1 MNIFW
6 ALIGVL
12 LLSIG
17 GLWSTNF
24 WERYSK
30 AEIRSRKIKF
40 AAILL
45 LILIFLILPG
55 AFLSSYFWNDYFH
68 KLNRNTHRQEII
80 RLLASEIVV
89 NYEIF
94 RNNKFHDQDDD
105 NMSTFVVYPR
115 FQKTALESAIGSG
128 LFFSDNEKELLTNI
142 YHIYE
147 RISEINNRL
156 GLTESQ
162 MISNPQ
168 PSNIALWRKRIR
180 DGGMLASLKPLMT
193 RMSKLLIDDYGI
205 QEDDTFFIELE
216 Y

>member
-1 MNIFW
+1 MNIFL

-17 GLWSTNF
+17 GLWSTSF
-24 WERYSK
+24 WERFSK
-30 AEIRSRKIKF
+30 TELRSRKIKF
-40 AAILL
+40 AGILL

-55 AFLSSYFWNDYFH
+55 AFFSSYYWNDYFH

-80 RLLASEIVV
+80 RLLAAEIVV

-94 RNNKFHDQDDD
+94 GNNKFHDRNDD

-128 LFFSDNEKELLTNI
+128 LFFSDNEKELLTLI

-156 GLTESQ
+156 DLTESQ
-162 MISNPQ
+162 MITNYQ
-168 PSNIALWRKRIR
+168 PSNIALWRKKIR
-180 DGGMLASLKPLMT
+180 DGGMLNSLKPLMA
-193 RMSKLLIDDYGI
+193 RMSKILIDDYGI
-205 QEDDTFFIELE
+205 KEEDTFFIEI
-216 Y
+216 